1 MFPRGPRE
9 LEPAPWDVKPQ
20 HLRSRSPW
28 SPGTEGPVRR
38 ALRGSLLPVQAAGSR
53 LRSLEY
59 SALGLPARF
68 LR

>member
-9 LEPAPWDVKPQ
+9 LEPDPWDVKPQ
-20 HLRSRSPW
+20 RLRRRSPW

-38 ALRGSLLPVQAAGSR
+38 ALRGSLLPVQAAGSQ

-59 SALGLPARF
+59 GALGWPARF